1 MVRLRRFEP
10 PVDGWA
16 AGVGRGGMVRGLR
29 CGAAAAALWLAA
41 VSGASAQMEFHYQF
55 GRLANP
61 YSGEQRPTSIL
72 TLQQAAG
79 WSYGDSFF
87 FIDILDDDKSDG
99 FNDKDF
105 YGEWYPT
112 LSLGKLAGRT
122 VGGGPLRD
130 VAFIGGVNFD
140 GDADVLKWLP
150 GVRLSWDVPGFLFL
164 NTDVT
169 AFLDANDGV
178 TGGGAAPRTGDTFMF
193 DVNWGAVFDI
203 GSQSFLFT
211 GHAEYIGATTDELG
225 GEVKSW
231 VLAQPQ
237 FTWDLSKA
245 LNGTGNEFFVGVEYQ
260 YWGNKL
266 GWGRHGASGDDNVA
280 QFLVIWRL

>member
-1 MVRLRRFEP
+1 MLRLTRFAYPPGRRS
-10 PVDGWA
+10 
-16 AGVGRGGMVRGLR
+16 AGSGRRALARGLR

-41 VSGASAQMEFHYQF
+41 PSAASAQMEFHYQY
-55 GRLANP
+55 GRLTNP
-61 YSGEQRPTSIL
+61 FTEQRSPTTIL
-72 TLQQAAG
+72 TIQQAMS

-87 FIDILDDDKSDG
+87 FIDFLDDELSDG
-99 FNDKDF
+99 FNQKDL

-122 VGGGPLRD
+122 VGGGPVRD
-130 VAFIGGVNFD
+130 IALIGGINFD
-140 GDADVLKWLP
+140 ADANFMKYLP
-150 GVRLSWDVPGFLFL
+150 GVRVAWDVPGFLFL

-169 AFLDANDGV
+169 AFLDANDGARP
-178 TGGGAAPRTGDTFMF
+178 GDAPRTSDSFMF
-193 DVNWGAVFDI
+193 DINWGAVFDI
-203 GSQSFLFT
+203 GNQSFLFT
-211 GHAEYIGATTDELG
+211 GHAEYIGATTIEPAG

-237 FTWDLSKA
+237 LTWDLSKA
-245 LNGTGNEFFVGVEYQ
+245 LNGTGNELFLGVEYQ

-266 GWGRHGASGDDNVA
+266 GANGDDNVA